1 MTDNSFFPADTGAN
15 NESVLCRK
23 EFHDFAVFRFQ
34 SLGGYPG
41 CVIKHFNKARPLK
54 GEDAELG
61 KQLLLTNPQ
70 TECAARQVVGFS
82 GRVRFNDRI
91 VT

>member
-1 MTDNSFFPADTGAN
+1 
-15 NESVLCRK
+15 
-23 EFHDFAVFRFQ
+23 
-34 SLGGYPG
+34 
-41 CVIKHFNKARPLK
+41 VIKHFNKARPLK

>member
-1 MTDNSFFPADTGAN
+1 
-15 NESVLCRK
+15 
-23 EFHDFAVFRFQ
+23 
-34 SLGGYPG
+34 
-41 CVIKHFNKARPLK
+41 VIKHFNKARPLK

-70 TECAARQVVGFS
+70 TECTAGQVVGFS